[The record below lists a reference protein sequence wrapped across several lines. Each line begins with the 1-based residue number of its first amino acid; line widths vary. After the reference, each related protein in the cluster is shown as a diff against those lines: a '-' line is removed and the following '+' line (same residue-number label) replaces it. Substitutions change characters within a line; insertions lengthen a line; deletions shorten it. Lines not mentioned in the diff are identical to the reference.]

1 MVTNDFNTVI
11 KKVIILH
18 SFVVTKM
25 YGNKLQKQA
34 ERQPELKR
42 MGNVLWLKLSTT
54 TTFCWRDQENPWK
67 TSVIVGSLKANIWTP
82 TYQTWSWSFNFNFV
96 FPCIIV

>member
-1 MVTNDFNTVI
+1 MDKSSSYYSRKPLSTIKVTEAKLYFYASASYLFMVMNDLNTAI

-25 YGNKLQKQA
+25 YSIKLQNKA

-54 TTFCWRDQENPWK
+54 TAFCWRD
-67 TSVIVGSLKANIWTP
+67 
-82 TYQTWSWSFNFNFV
+82 
-96 FPCIIV
+96 